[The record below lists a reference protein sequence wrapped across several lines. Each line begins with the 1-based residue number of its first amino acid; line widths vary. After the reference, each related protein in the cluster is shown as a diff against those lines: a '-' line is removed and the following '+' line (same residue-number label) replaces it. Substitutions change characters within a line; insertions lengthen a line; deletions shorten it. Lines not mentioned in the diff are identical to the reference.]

1 MSRGGGGGTAEGTN
15 SMCQDWSEEE
25 GAAVEHSQLTPEG
38 ACNCV
43 ENVSKKQLLT
53 SEFNF

>member
-25 GAAVEHSQLTPEG
+25 GTAVEHSQLTPEG
-38 ACNCV
+38 VWNCA
-43 ENVSKKQLLT
+43 ENIVYKSH
-53 SEFNF
+53 F